1 MSNIK
6 RYRKYKY
13 IIWSNEEGF
22 HSLESLSEDDLKS
35 MSAQLKFEISSRKEL
50 TKNDSGK
57 EKEKRDL

>member
-13 IIWSNEEGF
+13 IIWSNEDGF

-35 MSAQLKFEISSRKEL
+35 MSAALKCEISKRIQREDDSEKVRERKSL
-50 TKNDSGK
+50 
-57 EKEKRDL
+57 

>member
-1 MSNIK
+1 MSKIK

>member
-1 MSNIK
+1 MSNIN

-22 HSLESLSEDDLKS
+22 HSLKSLSEDDLKS